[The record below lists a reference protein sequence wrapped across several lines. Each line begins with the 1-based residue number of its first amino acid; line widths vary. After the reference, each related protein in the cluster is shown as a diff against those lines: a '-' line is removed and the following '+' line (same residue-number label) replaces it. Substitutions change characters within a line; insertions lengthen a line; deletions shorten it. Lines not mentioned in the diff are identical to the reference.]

1 MFSPQ
6 QEVVL
11 DGELSLDLHIDGDM
25 SLDIPVDGEA
35 GTVIKVTEHDLP
47 VYSGQTEITPSEETQ
62 TEHDLPVYSGQTEI
76 TPSEETQTLQTA
88 NKTVLQNIIINPIP
102 SNYGKITWNG
112 STLTVS

>member
-11 DGELSLDLHIDGDM
+11 DGELSLNLNI
-25 SLDIPVDGEA
+25 DGEA

-47 VYSGQTEITPSEETQ
+47 VYSGQTE
-62 TEHDLPVYSGQTEI
+62 V

-88 NKTVLQNIIINPIP
+88 NRTVLQNIVVNPIP
-102 SNYGKITWNG
+102 SNYGLITWNG

>member
-1 MFSPQ
+1 MFTPQ

-35 GTVIKVTEHDLP
+35 GTVIKVSDY
-47 VYSGQTEITPSEETQ
+47 VYPIYEGQTEVTPTQETQ
-62 TEHDLPVYSGQTEI
+62 V
-76 TPSEETQTLQTA
+76 LQTT
-88 NKTVLQNIIINPIP
+88 NRTVVSNIIVNPIP

>member
-11 DGELSLDLHIDGDM
+11 DGELSLNLNIDGEM
-25 SLDIPVDGEA
+25 SLDLHMDGEA

-47 VYSGQTEITPSEETQ
+47 VYSGQTEITPSE
-62 TEHDLPVYSGQTEI
+62 DV
-76 TPSEETQTLQTA
+76 QTLQTA
-88 NKTVLQNIIINPIP
+88 NKTVLQNIVINPIP

>member
-47 VYSGQTEITPSEETQ
+47 VESADDGERQHFAEWIAKG
-62 TEHDLPVYSGQTEI
+62 DV
-76 TPSEETQTLQTA
+76 
-88 NKTVLQNIIINPIP
+88 NK
-102 SNYGKITWNG
+102 
-112 STLTVS
+112 

>member
-25 SLDIPVDGEA
+25 SLNIPVDGEA

-47 VYSGQTEITPSEETQ
+47 VYSGQTEITPSEDTQ
-62 TEHDLPVYSGQTEI
+62 V
-76 TPSEETQTLQTA
+76 LQTA

-102 SNYGKITWNG
+102 SNYGRITWNG

>member
-35 GTVIKVTEHDLP
+35 GTVIKVSDY
-47 VYSGQTEITPSEETQ
+47 VYPIYDGQTEVTPTQETQ
-62 TEHDLPVYSGQTEI
+62 V
-76 TPSEETQTLQTA
+76 LQTT
-88 NKTVLQNIIINPIP
+88 NRTVVSNIIVNPIP

>member
-25 SLDIPVDGEA
+25 SLNIPVDGEA

-47 VYSGQTEITPSEETQ
+47 VYSGQTEITPSEEA
-62 TEHDLPVYSGQTEI
+62 
-76 TPSEETQTLQTA
+76 QTLQTA
-88 NKTVLQNIIINPIP
+88 NMAVLQNIVINPIP
-102 SNYGKITWNG
+102 SNYGRITWNG

>member
-1 MFSPQ
+1 MLSPQ

-11 DGELSLDLHIDGDM
+11 DGELSLNLNIDGEM
-25 SLDIPVDGEA
+25 SLDLHMDGEA

-47 VYSGQTEITPSEETQ
+47 VYSGQTEIIPSEEA
-62 TEHDLPVYSGQTEI
+62 
-76 TPSEETQTLQTA
+76 QTLQTA
-88 NKTVLQNIIINPIP
+88 NKTVLHNIIINPIP

>member
-47 VYSGQTEITPSEETQ
+47 VYSGQTEITPSEDTQ
-62 TEHDLPVYSGQTEI
+62 V
-76 TPSEETQTLQTA
+76 LQTA
-88 NKTVLQNIIINPIP
+88 DRTVLQNIIINPIP

>member
-1 MFSPQ
+1 MYSPQ

-25 SLDIPVDGEA
+25 SLNIPVDGEA
-35 GTVIKVTEHDLP
+35 GTVIKVSDY
-47 VYSGQTEITPSEETQ
+47 VYPIYDGQTEVTPTQETQ
-62 TEHDLPVYSGQTEI
+62 V
-76 TPSEETQTLQTA
+76 LQTT
-88 NKTVLQNIIINPIP
+88 NRTVVSNIIINPIP

>member
-35 GTVIKVTEHDLP
+35 GTVIKVTEYDLP
-47 VYSGQTEITPSEETQ
+47 VYTGQTEITPSEETQ
-62 TEHDLPVYSGQTEI
+62 VLE
-76 TPSEETQTLQTA
+76 TA
-88 NKTVLQNIIINPIP
+88 NRTVLQNIVVNPIP
-102 SNYGKITWNG
+102 ENYGRLLWTGN
-112 STLTVS
+112 TLTVY

>member
-47 VYSGQTEITPSEETQ
+47 VYSGQTE
-62 TEHDLPVYSGQTEI
+62 V

-88 NKTVLQNIIINPIP
+88 NRTVLQNIVINPIP

>member
-47 VYSGQTEITPSEETQ
+47 VYSGQTEITPSE
-62 TEHDLPVYSGQTEI
+62 DV
-76 TPSEETQTLQTA
+76 QTLQTA
-88 NKTVLQNIIINPIP
+88 NKAVIQNIIINPIP
-102 SNYGKITWNG
+102 ENYGRLLWTGN
-112 STLTVS
+112 TLTVY